1 MQRILVSACLL
12 GQAVRYDGS
21 DKRCAHSILQAWL
34 ANGQVVPFCP
44 ELAAGLPV
52 PRPPAEISQGA
63 GGTAVLRGLARVI
76 EAGGRDVTAEF
87 VTGAEQALA
96 TARQY
101 DIRLAILKEDSPSCG
116 SSTTYDGTFSG
127 TRIPHPGVTGA
138 LLRQAGIAVF
148 SENQLTSA
156 KTWLDGLSNTDS
168 ADA

>member
-1 MQRILVSACLL
+1 
-12 GQAVRYDGS
+12 
-21 DKRCAHSILQAWL
+21 
-34 ANGQVVPFCP
+34 
-44 ELAAGLPV
+44 
-52 PRPPAEISQGA
+52 
-63 GGTAVLRGLARVI
+63 LRGQARVI

-148 SENQLTSA
+148 SENQLASA